1 MKAWCRDVAD
11 GDVIFVAIGE
21 EELLVDGLGWHF
33 EGVGNACL
41 CLVFLALSSSVER
54 RVVS

>member
-1 MKAWCRDVAD
+1 
-11 GDVIFVAIGE
+11 
-21 EELLVDGLGWHF
+21 LVDGLGWHF

-54 RVVS
+54 RVVSCRMNSEDVSGVLCCTEVAS